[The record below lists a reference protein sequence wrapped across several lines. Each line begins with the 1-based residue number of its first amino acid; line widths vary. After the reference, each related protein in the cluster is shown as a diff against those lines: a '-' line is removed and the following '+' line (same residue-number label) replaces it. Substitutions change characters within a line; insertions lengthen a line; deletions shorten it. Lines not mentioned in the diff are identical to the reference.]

1 MMSWLAKWIMGGPVQ
16 ALTAAVLLALVPGL
30 GWTSGAVVALVA
42 LRKNLSDAALPF
54 TGAAIVAALVHWPT
68 GDISQLGLVLAALV
82 SALVLASSR
91 ALALALVAAGFASA
105 LYMLGVQSLAA
116 DKVNELVTLFQ
127 PGFDSFLSEL
137 KKAGNEEV
145 LKLLDART
153 IVVEGMSWVVT
164 LGATAA
170 LLLARWLQAKLYNP
184 GGFRSEFHQLR
195 LPSMVAIGLVLVLM
209 LVQVYPQFRLI
220 LPCVVMPLLLA
231 GLGLVH
237 GVLGFKPNNTPLLVF
252 FYVGLVLSSGFGVML
267 LVLMAV
273 TDSFVDFR
281 KRFQKRYE

>member
-54 TGAAIVAALVHWPT
+54 AGAAIVAALVHWPT

-209 LVQVYPQFRLI
+209 LVQVYPQIRLI